1 MKTKNIVVSVVL
13 FLVVASIFGYRY
25 WFVPNFVMPKRV
37 PVAVSQKPKDGG
49 QKTVDRVQK
58 TEPVVQKVKPVI
70 QKTEDEEQ
78 KTVTVVKEQTA
89 TKKPEPV
96 KEFQK
101 SKAQIQSYKN
111 LLKNSLFKSGKEN
124 WGSWQHAKNQPENIT
139 IIKVE
144 NKKDFDSAL
153 RIENPKAV
161 LIGLQQ
167 LASLKSGTVYRLSGT
182 VRSTQNNDNKKIF
195 GGRIAIFLP
204 PQKEK
209 EIVWMSEHNKWWEKE
224 LVFTNQVSGVAS
236 IFVHMGYGGVSSTGE
251 FTNIKL
257 ERLGN

>member
-1 MKTKNIVVSVVL
+1 MKTKNIVVSIVL
-13 FLVVASIFGYRY
+13 FLIVASVFGYRY

-37 PVAVSQKPKDGG
+37 PVAVIQKPKPVV
-49 QKTVDRVQK
+49 QKTVDGGK
-58 TEPVVQKVKPVI
+58 TI
-70 QKTEDEEQ
+70 
-78 KTVTVVKEQTA
+78 TVVKAETVA
-89 TKKPEPV
+89 KKPAPV

-101 SKAQIQSYKN
+101 SKAKIQSFKN
-111 LLKNSLFKSGKEN
+111 LLKNSLFKSGNEN
-124 WGSWQHAKNQPENIT
+124 WGLWQHAKNQPENIT

-167 LASLKSGTVYRLSGT
+167 LASLKSGTVYRLSGS
-182 VRSTQNNDNKKIF
+182 VRSTQTHNNKKIF

-209 EIVWMSEHNKWWEKE
+209 EIVWISEHNEWWEKE
-224 LVFTNQVSGVAS
+224 LVFTNQVSGVAN

-251 FTNIKL
+251 FANIKL
-257 ERLGN
+257 EKLEN